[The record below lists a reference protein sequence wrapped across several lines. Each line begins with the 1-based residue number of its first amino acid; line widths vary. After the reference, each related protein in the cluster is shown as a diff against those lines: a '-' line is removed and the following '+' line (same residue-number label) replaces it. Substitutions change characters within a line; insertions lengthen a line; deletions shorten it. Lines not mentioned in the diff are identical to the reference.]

1 MGIVRKTPSLQL
13 LLNEFRSQSNA
24 ISVIEL
30 IKRLESKINKTTVY
44 RVLEKLEDNGTL
56 HSFLD
61 SNGIKWYAK
70 CSSCTKSK
78 HNDIHPH
85 FQCTECGKIDCL
97 PMEIHFPKIP
107 NRKVIASQILMQ
119 GKCEMCRQS

>member
-61 SNGIKWYAK
+61 SNGCLLYTSPSPRDPKTSRMP
-70 CSSCTKSK
+70 SS
-78 HNDIHPH
+78 
-85 FQCTECGKIDCL
+85 
-97 PMEIHFPKIP
+97 
-107 NRKVIASQILMQ
+107 A
-119 GKCEMCRQS
+119 

>member
-30 IKRLESKINKTTVY
+30 IKRLESKINKSTVY

-56 HSFLD
+56 HSF
-61 SNGIKWYAK
+61 
-70 CSSCTKSK
+70 
-78 HNDIHPH
+78 
-85 FQCTECGKIDCL
+85 
-97 PMEIHFPKIP
+97 
-107 NRKVIASQILMQ
+107 
-119 GKCEMCRQS
+119 